1 MKASNINICYYTTA
15 EELIIA
21 IDSIEND
28 KDNYDGNWLRGGS
41 DIQLKLGAKAKLA
54 ALHKRLDALP
64 NGEV

>member
-1 MKASNINICYYTTA
+1 MKASNINVSYYTTI
-15 EELIIA
+15 EGLVEA

-28 KDNYDGNWLRGGS
+28 RANYDGNWLRGGS

-64 NGEV
+64 DGEV